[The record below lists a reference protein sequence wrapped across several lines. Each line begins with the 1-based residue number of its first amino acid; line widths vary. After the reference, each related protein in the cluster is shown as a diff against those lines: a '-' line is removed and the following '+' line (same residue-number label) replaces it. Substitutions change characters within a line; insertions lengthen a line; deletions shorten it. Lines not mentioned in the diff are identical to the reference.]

1 MPVGTPHVR
10 TFIAPKKQ
18 ILAFLWRIA
27 NLEPVRAVG
36 QIDFDDGMPNGTE
49 NFRYFQIFGKK
60 DNLSR
65 LTGIFETK
73 FSKYSVPFDFVP
85 EFPEILA

>member
-1 MPVGTPHVR
+1 MQVFYDLCKCFLFVQGFMIYASVFYLCKCFFPMSHR
-10 TFIAPKKQ
+10 T
-18 ILAFLWRIA
+18 
-27 NLEPVRAVG
+27 
-36 QIDFDDGMPNGTE
+36 NGAE

-60 DNLSR
+60 DNLER